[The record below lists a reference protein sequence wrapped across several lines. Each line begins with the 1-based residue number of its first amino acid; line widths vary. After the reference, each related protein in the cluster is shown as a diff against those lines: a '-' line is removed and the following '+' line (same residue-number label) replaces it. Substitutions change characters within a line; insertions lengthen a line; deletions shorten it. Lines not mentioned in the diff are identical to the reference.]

1 MKRILIVS
9 AALVILVAVW
19 YGESRRFFC
28 VSDDK
33 CVTVWKTYGNL
44 CYIIPGKYYGIL
56 RPSDNFIKTSNTNN
70 LTIYFSNEIPNGLV
84 YKSENEL
91 TIINEKEN
99 KFIFYDYTSDT
110 KKYDKILYIPNAV
123 KSNDIKVD
131 ADLIYIFIKE
141 NFALGKN
148 GKRL

>member
-1 MKRILIVS
+1 M
-9 AALVILVAVW
+9 
-19 YGESRRFFC
+19 
-28 VSDDK
+28 
-33 CVTVWKTYGNL
+33 
-44 CYIIPGKYYGIL
+44 
-56 RPSDNFIKTSNTNN
+56 
-70 LTIYFSNEIPNGLV
+70 TIYFSNEIPNGLV